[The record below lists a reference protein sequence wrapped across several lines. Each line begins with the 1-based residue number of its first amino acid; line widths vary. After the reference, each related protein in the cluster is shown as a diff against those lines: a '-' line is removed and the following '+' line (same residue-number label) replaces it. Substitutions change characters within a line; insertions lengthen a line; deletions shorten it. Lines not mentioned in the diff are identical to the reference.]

1 MANLGI
7 KEVLFPILHNIVDM
21 IYHLLPDLR
30 SPTDGVG
37 VLGTP
42 VTPDGV
48 SVSLAIVPHH
58 PESPEKMLT

>member
-7 KEVLFPILHNIVDM
+7 KEVLFPILHNVVDM

-30 SPTDGVG
+30 SPTDGV
-37 VLGTP
+37 LGTS

-58 PESPEKMLT
+58 PESPEKRLT